1 MKKIYHNFSEKLK
14 SFAIGLLLLTGL
26 VSFNGQA
33 QTITLLSPNGGENW
47 VAGTYREVSWSGSD
61 LSSNL
66 RLHFSPDGGDNW
78 YYLADVPSSPDGGI
92 FPVWAPNFVTTNA
105 LLKISDFLNP
115 SFSDVSD
122 APFTITVIPITIYQ
136 PATGSVVFVNTP
148 TYVNWYLYESGITL
162 LNAEISTD
170 NGQTF
175 TPLAQNINAQL
186 GYTYLVLSATPA
198 EQCILKLY
206 NALDPSEFTLSTVF
220 TISNIPVYSLTS
232 PSGGEIVNVFSPL
245 TISWEVE
252 NPYSEYCE
260 LEYSTNNGLTWT
272 FINNGIN
279 NGNSGSYVWN
289 TPNVNSDECIIRIRD
304 SYAYTSINTSAAF
317 TIMPF
322 PETPICMVTVDSLT
336 NQNVII
342 WEKPVSGLITDFLV
356 YRESSQANV
365 YEVIGTVAYNDEPVI
380 TDFDSN
386 PSVRPYRYKIGFVDS
401 ENRVFPAGDY
411 HQTIHLTISQ
421 GVGGNWNLIWTP
433 YTGFDFASYKI
444 LRKSGSGSYQ
454 QISTISS
461 SFNSYT
467 DFDAPSGDVAYI
479 VAIERSGP
487 CNTGLRT
494 SGYTEVWSN
503 EASLNP
509 VSISDN
515 KTVNFSVYPVP
526 ANDLINIQFADTADG
541 SVNLTIT
548 DLAGRAIYS
557 RDYAEVNAGQVHSFS
572 TSEMVEGIYMLNVV
586 SKDSKSTRKIVIRH

>member
-1 MKKIYHNFSEKLK
+1 MKKIYFSFSEKLK
-14 SFAIGLLLLTGL
+14 SLVIGLLLLIGLMPFTG
-26 VSFNGQA
+26 
-33 QTITLLSPNGGENW
+33 QTQSITLLAPNGGETW
-47 VAGTYREVSWSGSD
+47 VYYSLKEVSWTGQN
-61 LSSNL
+61 LSSNI
-66 RLHFSPDGGDNW
+66 RLEFSPDGGITW
-78 YYLADVPSSPDGGI
+78 SYFADLPSGPNGGI
-92 FPVWAPNFVTTNA
+92 HPVSVPYYNTTNA
-105 LLKISDFLNP
+105 LFRIFD
-115 SFSDVSD
+115 FSDPSVSDISD
-122 APFTITVIPITIYQ
+122 APFTVIVPPISIYQ
-136 PATGSVVFVNTP
+136 PATGSIVFANTP
-148 TYVNWYLYESGITL
+148 TYVNWIVNEPGISL
-162 LNAEISTD
+162 INAEISID
-170 NGQTF
+170 NGLTF
-175 TPLAQNINAQL
+175 VPVAQNINAFY
-186 GYTYLVLSATPA
+186 GYAYLTLSDTPA
-198 EQCILKLY
+198 ESCILKLY
-206 NALDPSEFTLSTVF
+206 NAMDPSEFSLSTVF

-279 NGNSGSYVWN
+279 IGNSGSYVWN
-289 TPNVNSDECIIRIRD
+289 TPNVNSEECIIRIRD

-336 NQNVII
+336 NQNAII

-356 YRESSQANV
+356 YRETSQANV
-365 YEVIGTVAYNDEPVI
+365 YEVIGTVAYNEEPVI

-401 ENRVFPAGDY
+401 ENRVFPASDY

-444 LRKSGSGSYQ
+444 LRKTGSGSYQ

-487 CNTGLRT
+487 CNTGLRI

-509 VSISDN
+509 VSISDKKN
-515 KTVNFSVYPVP
+515 VNFSVYPVP

-541 SVNLTIT
+541 SVNLSIT
-548 DLAGRAIYS
+548 DLAGRVIYS
-557 RDYAEVNAGQVHSFS
+557 RDYADVNAGQVYTFS
-572 TSEMVEGIYMLNVV
+572 TSEMAEGIYMLNVV
-586 SKDSKSTRKIVIRH
+586 SKDSKSTQKIVIRH